1 MLAAGF
7 KRTKIVTT
15 IGPASSSPEVLED
28 MMLSGVNMF
37 RLNFSHGTHE
47 QHGKIITIARQL
59 GKKHNR
65 PIAILADLQ
74 GPKIRVG
81 TLPDDGLPFIEG
93 DTVHFEFDAD
103 YAKHQIIPMQHDI
116 SPYLKVGERIFLKD
130 GQINVQITQIKKKL
144 VSGKVVLP
152 GLLYS
157 NQGMNLPDTDLGG
170 DIMTP
175 KDIADLE
182 FAAANDADYI
192 ALSFVQNAAD
202 IHRLRQRLKA
212 LGSDLLI
219 IAKIETRAAI
229 ENLQEIV
236 DATDAIMV
244 ARGDLAV
251 EISPESVPG
260 IQRRLIQMSKVARK
274 PVIVATQMLES
285 MMHSTQPL
293 RAEVSDVATA
303 VMEGADCV
311 MTSGETAM
319 GLYPV
324 ETVQMMKRIILHTE
338 REELAIHTN
347 RRADSSLAAQGNAS
361 AISAAA
367 VVLARQLPAKV
378 ILAETTSG
386 QTARNISSFRPS
398 VPVIMA
404 TNKRRVF
411 NQLAIVWGG
420 KSFFLEDMT
429 DAADKIITLLKDAG
443 NVMTGDTIVVAS
455 GRKPNVSGGTD
466 TVQVYSVD

>member
-1 MLAAGF
+1 MLAENF

-15 IGPASSSPEVLED
+15 IGPASSSPLILEK

-37 RLNFSHGTHE
+37 RLNFSHGTHA
-47 QHGKIITIARQL
+47 QHGAIITLARQL

-81 TLPDDGLPFIEG
+81 ELPEDGLPFIKD
-93 DTVHFEFDAD
+93 DTVRFEYGAD
-103 YAKHQIIPMQHDI
+103 YAKTKIIPMQHDI

-130 GQINVQITQIKKKL
+130 GQINVEVTKIAGKL
-144 VSGKVVLP
+144 VTGNVVLP

-170 DIMTP
+170 DIMTS
-175 KDIADLE
+175 KDITDLE
-182 FAAANDADYI
+182 FAAANDADYV
-192 ALSFVQNAAD
+192 ALSFVQNAD
-202 IHRLRQRLKA
+202 DVNRMRDRLKA
-212 LGSDLLI
+212 LKSDLLI
-219 IAKIETRAAI
+219 ISKIETRAAV

-251 EISPESVPG
+251 ETSPEAVPG
-260 IQRRLIQMSKVARK
+260 IQRKLIQMSKTARK

-285 MMHSTQPL
+285 MMQSTQPL

-303 VMEGADCV
+303 VMEGADAV

-324 ETVQMMKRIILHTE
+324 ETVRMMKRIIVHTE
-338 REELAIHTN
+338 REELQIISE
-347 RRADSSLAAQGNAS
+347 RRNDFGKPTRDN

-367 VVLARQLPAKV
+367 VVLAHQLPATV
-378 ILAETTSG
+378 ILAATTSG
-386 QTARNISSFRPS
+386 QTARNISSLRPK

-404 TNKRRVF
+404 TNERRVF

-420 KSFFLEDMT
+420 KSFLLEDMSNV
-429 DAADKIITLLKDAG
+429 DEKIITMLKQAG
-443 NVMTGDTIVVAS
+443 SIRTGDYIVVAS
-455 GRKPNVSGGTD
+455 GIKPNISGGTD
-466 TVQVYSVD
+466 TVQVVVVD

>member
-1 MLAAGF
+1 MLAENF

-15 IGPASSSPEVLED
+15 IGPASSSPLILEK

-37 RLNFSHGTHE
+37 RLNFSHGSHE
-47 QHGKIITIARQL
+47 QHGKIITLARQL
-59 GKKHNR
+59 SKKYNR

-81 TLPDDGLPFIEG
+81 ELPEDGLPFIKDE
-93 DTVHFEFDAD
+93 TVHFEFGAD
-103 YAKHQIIPMQHDI
+103 FSETKIIPMQHDI

-130 GQINVQITQIKKKL
+130 GQINVEITKISGTL
-144 VSGKVVLP
+144 VTGKVALP

-182 FAAANDADYI
+182 FAAANDADYV
-192 ALSFVQNAAD
+192 ALSFVQDAND
-202 IHRLRQRLKA
+202 VHRMRDRLKA
-212 LGSDLLI
+212 LNSDLLI
-219 IAKIETRAAI
+219 ISKIETRAAV

-236 DATDAIMV
+236 EATDVIMV

-251 EISPESVPG
+251 ETSPEAVPG
-260 IQRRLIQMSKVARK
+260 IQRKLIQMCKSSRK

-285 MMHSTQPL
+285 MMQSTQPL

-303 VMEGADCV
+303 VMEGADAI

-324 ETVQMMKRIILHTE
+324 ETVRMMKRIILQTE
-338 REELAIHTN
+338 KEELQLSAE
-347 RRADSSLAAQGNAS
+347 RRNDFGIPMRDS

-367 VVLARQLPAKV
+367 VILARQLPAKV
-378 ILAETTSG
+378 ILAATTSG
-386 QTARNISSFRPS
+386 QTARNISSLRPE

-404 TNKRRVF
+404 TNQRRVF

-420 KSFFLEDMT
+420 KSFLIEDMINV
-429 DAADKIITLLKDAG
+429 DQKIITILKLAG
-443 NVMTGDTIVVAS
+443 NVSSGDYIVVAS
-455 GRKPNVSGGTD
+455 GMKPNISGGTD
-466 TVQVYSVD
+466 TVQVVAVD

>member
-1 MLAAGF
+1 VLAASF

-15 IGPASSSPEVLED
+15 IGPASNSPAVLED
-28 MMLSGVNMF
+28 MVLAGANML

-47 QHGKIITIARQL
+47 VHGNIISLARSL
-59 GKKHNR
+59 SKKHNR
-65 PIAILADLQ
+65 PVAILADLQ

-81 TLPDDGLPFIEG
+81 TLPDDGIAFVAGE
-93 DTVHFEFDAD
+93 TVHFEYGAD
-103 YAKHQIIPMQHDI
+103 YAKTKIIPMQHDI
-116 SPYLKVGERIFLKD
+116 SPYLKISERIFLKD
-130 GQINVQITQIKKKL
+130 GQIQIEITKVEKKK
-144 VSGKVVLP
+144 VSGKVILP

-182 FAAANDADYI
+182 FAAANDADYV

-202 IHRLRQRLKA
+202 VTRLRTRLQA
-212 LGSDLLI
+212 LKSDMLI
-219 IAKIETRAAI
+219 IAKIETRAAV
-229 ENLQEIV
+229 ENLEEIIA
-236 DATDAIMV
+236 ATDAVMV

-251 EISPESVPG
+251 ETAPEAVPG
-260 IQRRLIQMSKVARK
+260 IQRKIINLGKSARK

-285 MMHSTQPL
+285 MMQSTQPL

-303 VMEGADCV
+303 VMEGTDAV

-324 ETVQMMKRIILHTE
+324 ETVKMMKRIILRSE
-338 REELAIHTN
+338 REELQHSN
-347 RRADSSLAAQGNAS
+347 RRADIAVPASGN

-386 QTARNISSFRPS
+386 QTARNVSSFRPT
-398 VPVIMA
+398 VPIVMA
-404 TNKRRVF
+404 TNSWRTY

-420 KSFFLEDMT
+420 KSYFLEDMT
-429 DAADKIITLLKDAG
+429 NAGDKIIALLKEAG
-443 NVMTGDTIVVAS
+443 NVMPGDNIVVAS

-466 TVQVYSVD
+466 TVQVCVVD

>member
-1 MLAAGF
+1 MLAANF

-15 IGPASSSPEVLED
+15 IGPASSSPEILED

-37 RLNFSHGTHE
+37 RLNFSHGTHA
-47 QHGKIITIARQL
+47 QHGKIIAIARQF

-81 TLPDDGLPFIEG
+81 ELPDDGLPFVKG
-93 DTVHFEFDAD
+93 DTVRFEFEAD
-103 YAKHQIIPMQHDI
+103 YAKDKIIPMQHDI

-130 GQINVQITQIKKKL
+130 GQINVEITEIKKTL

-182 FAAANDADYI
+182 FAAANDADYV
-192 ALSFVQNAAD
+192 ALSFVQNAD
-202 IHRLRQRLKA
+202 DVNRLRDRLKA
-212 LGSDLLI
+212 LKSDLLI

-251 EISPESVPG
+251 ETSPEAVPG
-260 IQRRLIQMSKVARK
+260 FQRKLVQMCKVARK
-274 PVIVATQMLES
+274 PVIIATQMLES
-285 MMHSTQPL
+285 MMQSTQPL

-303 VMEGADCV
+303 VMEEADAV

-324 ETVQMMKRIILHTE
+324 ETVQMMKRIILRTE
-338 REELAIHTN
+338 REEHPHRIN
-347 RRADSSLAAQGNAS
+347 RHADFGFAAQGN

-367 VVLARQLPAKV
+367 VVLARQLPAKA
-378 ILAETTSG
+378 IIAETTSG
-386 QTARNISSFRPS
+386 QTARNISSSRPD
-398 VPVIMA
+398 VPIIMA
-404 TNKRRVF
+404 TNKRRVY

-420 KSFFLEDMT
+420 KSFYLDDMT
-429 DAADKIITLLKDAG
+429 DAEGKIITLLKAAG
-443 NVMTGDTIVVAS
+443 NVISGDMIVVAS
-455 GRKPNVSGGTD
+455 GRMPNVSGGTD
-466 TVQVYSVD
+466 TVQVCAVD

>member
-1 MLAAGF
+1 MLAENF

-15 IGPASSSPEVLED
+15 IGPASSSPLILEK

-47 QHGKIITIARQL
+47 QHGKIITLARQL

-81 TLPDDGLPFIEG
+81 ELPEDGLPFIKD
-93 DTVHFEFDAD
+93 DTVQFEYEAD
-103 YAKHQIIPMQHDI
+103 YAKTRIIPMQHDI

-130 GQINVQITQIKKKL
+130 GQINVEITEVAGTL

-182 FAAANDADYI
+182 FAAANDADYV
-192 ALSFVQNAAD
+192 ALSFVQNAD
-202 IHRLRQRLKA
+202 DVYRMRDRLSALK
-212 LGSDLLI
+212 SDLLI
-219 IAKIETRAAI
+219 ISKIETRAAV

-251 EISPESVPG
+251 ETSPEAVPG
-260 IQRRLIQMSKVARK
+260 IQRKLIQMSKTARK

-285 MMHSTQPL
+285 MMQSTQPL

-303 VMEGADCV
+303 VMEGADAV

-324 ETVQMMKRIILHTE
+324 ETVRMMKRIILQTE
-338 REELAIHTN
+338 REGLEIVAE
-347 RRADSSLAAQGNAS
+347 RRNDFGKQTRDN

-367 VVLARQLPAKV
+367 VVLARQLPATV
-378 ILAETTSG
+378 ILAATTSG
-386 QTARNISSFRPS
+386 RTARNISSLRPE

-404 TNKRRVF
+404 TNQRRVF

-420 KSFFLEDMT
+420 KSFLLDDMT
-429 DAADKIITLLKDAG
+429 DVDEKIITMLKRAG
-443 NVMTGDTIVVAS
+443 NVRSGDHIVVAS
-455 GRKPNVSGGTD
+455 GIKPNISGGTD
-466 TVQVYSVD
+466 TVQVAIVD

>member
-1 MLAAGF
+1 MLAENF

-15 IGPASSSPEVLED
+15 IGPASSSPLILEK

-37 RLNFSHGTHE
+37 RLNFSHGSHE
-47 QHGKIITIARQL
+47 QHGKIITLARQL
-59 GKKHNR
+59 GKKYNR

-81 TLPDDGLPFIEG
+81 ELPEDGLPFIKD
-93 DTVHFEFDAD
+93 DTVHFEFGAD
-103 YAKHQIIPMQHDI
+103 FSKTKIIPMQHDI

-130 GQINVQITQIKKKL
+130 GQINVEITKISGTL
-144 VSGKVVLP
+144 VTGKVALP

-182 FAAANDADYI
+182 FAAANDADYV
-192 ALSFVQNAAD
+192 ALSFVQDAND
-202 IHRLRQRLKA
+202 VHRMRDRLKA
-212 LGSDLLI
+212 LNSDLLI
-219 IAKIETRAAI
+219 ISKIETRAAV

-236 DATDAIMV
+236 EATDVIMV

-251 EISPESVPG
+251 ETSPEAVPG
-260 IQRRLIQMSKVARK
+260 IQRKLIQMCKSSRK

-285 MMHSTQPL
+285 MMQSTQPL

-303 VMEGADCV
+303 VMEGADAI

-324 ETVQMMKRIILHTE
+324 ETVRMMKRIILQTE
-338 REELAIHTN
+338 KEELQLSAE
-347 RRADSSLAAQGNAS
+347 RRNDFGIPMRDS

-367 VVLARQLPAKV
+367 VILARQLPAKV
-378 ILAETTSG
+378 ILAATTSG
-386 QTARNISSFRPS
+386 QTARNISSLRPE

-404 TNKRRVF
+404 TNQRRVF

-420 KSFFLEDMT
+420 KSFLIEDMINV
-429 DAADKIITLLKDAG
+429 DQKIITILKLAG
-443 NVMTGDTIVVAS
+443 NVSSGDYIVVAS
-455 GRKPNVSGGTD
+455 GMKPNISGGTD
-466 TVQVYSVD
+466 TVQVVAVD

>member
-1 MLAAGF
+1 MLATNF

-15 IGPASSSPEVLED
+15 IGPASNTPQVLEE
-28 MMLSGVNMF
+28 MMLAGVNMF

-47 QHGKIITIARQL
+47 QHGKIISLARQL
-59 GKKHNR
+59 SKKHNR

-81 TLPDDGLPFIEG
+81 ELPEDGLAFVKG
-93 DTVHFEFDAD
+93 DIVHFEFEAD
-103 YAKHQIIPMQHDI
+103 YAKDKIIPIQHDI

-130 GQINVQITQIKKKL
+130 GQINVEITQIKKKL
-144 VSGKVVLP
+144 VTGKVALP

-170 DIMTP
+170 EIMTS

-182 FAAANDADYI
+182 FAADNDADYV
-192 ALSFVQNAAD
+192 ALSFVQNAD
-202 IHRLRQRLKA
+202 DVHRLRNRLKA
-212 LGSDLLI
+212 LNSDLLI

-251 EISPESVPG
+251 ETSPEAVPG
-260 IQRRLIQMSKVARK
+260 IQRKLVQMCKTARK
-274 PVIVATQMLES
+274 PVIIATQMLES
-285 MMHSTQPL
+285 MMQSTQPL

-303 VMEGADCV
+303 VMEEADAV

-324 ETVQMMKRIILHTE
+324 ETVQMMKRIILRTE
-338 REELAIHTN
+338 REELAHRITRH
-347 RRADSSLAAQGNAS
+347 ADFGFAAQGN

-367 VVLARQLPAKV
+367 VVLAKQLPAKV
-378 ILAETTSG
+378 IVAETTSG
-386 QTARNISSFRPS
+386 QTARNISSMRPD
-398 VPVIMA
+398 VPVIMV
-404 TNKRRVF
+404 TNKRRVY

-420 KSFFLEDMT
+420 KSFYLDDMT
-429 DAADKIITLLKDAG
+429 DAGVKIISLLKTAE
-443 NVMTGDTIVVAS
+443 NVIHGDMIVVAS
-455 GRKPNVSGGTD
+455 GRRPNVSGGTD
-466 TVQVYSVD
+466 TVQVCAVEE

>member
-1 MLAAGF
+1 MLAANF

-15 IGPASSSPEVLED
+15 IGPASSSALVLEK
-28 MMLSGVNMF
+28 MMLAGVNMF

-47 QHGKIITIARQL
+47 QHGKIIEIARQL

-81 TLPDDGLPFIEG
+81 TLPEDGLPFVKDDI
-93 DTVHFEFDAD
+93 VHFEFDAD
-103 YAKHQIIPMQHDI
+103 FFKTKIIPIQHDI
-116 SPYLKVGERIFLKD
+116 SPYLNVGERIFLKD
-130 GQINVQITQIKKKL
+130 GQINVEITAIKKKKIT
-144 VSGKVVLP
+144 GKVVLP

-182 FAAANDADYI
+182 FAAANDADYV
-192 ALSFVQNAAD
+192 ALSFVQNAD
-202 IHRLRQRLKA
+202 DVHRLRNRIKDLK
-212 LGSDLLI
+212 SDVLI
-219 IAKIETRAAI
+219 IAKIETRAAV
-229 ENLQEIV
+229 ENLNEIV
-236 DATDAIMV
+236 EATDAIMV

-251 EISPESVPG
+251 ETSPESVPG
-260 IQRRLIQMSKVARK
+260 IQRKLIHMGKNARK

-285 MMHSTQPL
+285 MMQSTQPS

-303 VMEGADCV
+303 VMEGADAV

-338 REELAIHTN
+338 REDLAHRAN
-347 RRADSSLAAQGNAS
+347 RRSDFGFAAQGSAS

-378 ILAETTSG
+378 ILAATTSG
-386 QTARNISSFRPS
+386 QTARNISSFRPD

-404 TNKRRVF
+404 TNQRRVY

-429 DAADKIITLLKDAG
+429 NVEDKIISILKESG
-443 NVMTGDTIVVAS
+443 NVIQGDMIVVAS

-466 TVQVYSVD
+466 TVQVCTVD

>member
-1 MLAAGF
+1 MLAASF

-15 IGPASSSPEVLED
+15 IGPASSSPQILEE

-47 QHGKIITIARQL
+47 QHGKIITLARQL

-81 TLPDDGLPFIEG
+81 DLPEDGLPFVKG
-93 DTVHFEFDAD
+93 DTARFEYGAD
-103 YAKHQIIPMQHDI
+103 YMKTQIIPMQHDI
-116 SPYLKVGERIFLKD
+116 SPYLNIGERIFLKD
-130 GQINVQITQIKKKL
+130 GQINVEITNIKDTL
-144 VSGKVVLP
+144 VTGKVVLP
-152 GLLYS
+152 GMLYS

-170 DIMTP
+170 DIMMP

-182 FAAANDADYI
+182 FAAANDADYV
-192 ALSFVQNAAD
+192 ALSFVQNAD
-202 IHRLRQRLKA
+202 DVYRMRDRIKA
-212 LGSDLLI
+212 LKSDLLI
-219 IAKIETRAAI
+219 ISKIETRAAV

-236 DATDAIMV
+236 DATDVIMV

-251 EISPESVPG
+251 ETSPESVPG
-260 IQRRLIQMSKVARK
+260 IQRKLIQMGKVARK

-285 MMHSTQPL
+285 MMQSTQPL

-303 VMEGADCV
+303 VMEQADAV

-324 ETVQMMKRIILHTE
+324 ETVQMMKRIILRTE
-338 REELAIHTN
+338 REDQAHQVSRKE
-347 RRADSSLAAQGNAS
+347 DFGFAASGN

-367 VVLARQLPAKV
+367 VVLARQLPAKI
-378 ILAETTSG
+378 ILASTTSG
-386 QTARNISSFRPS
+386 QTARNISSLRPD

-404 TNKRRVF
+404 TNKRRVY

-429 DAADKIITLLKDAG
+429 DAGDKIVSILKIAE
-443 NVMTGDTIVVAS
+443 NVIPGDMIVVAS
-455 GRKPNVSGGTD
+455 GIKPNVSGGTD
-466 TVQVYSVD
+466 TVQVIAVD